1 MLTGPEGITPLQ
13 MMLQRQKWGGGG
25 RKRKTGLI
33 FVEISIKHW
42 QELRLRVRKAELTLR
57 EVFDIH
63 VLLEQAQISGAE
75 RSPRQP

>member
-25 RKRKTGLI
+25 LI
-33 FVEISIKHW
+33 FVEISMKRW
-42 QELRLRVRKAELTLR
+42 QEPKLSVCETEVTLR

-63 VLLEQAQISGAE
+63 VLLEQAQISEAH
-75 RSPRQP
+75 RRPRQP